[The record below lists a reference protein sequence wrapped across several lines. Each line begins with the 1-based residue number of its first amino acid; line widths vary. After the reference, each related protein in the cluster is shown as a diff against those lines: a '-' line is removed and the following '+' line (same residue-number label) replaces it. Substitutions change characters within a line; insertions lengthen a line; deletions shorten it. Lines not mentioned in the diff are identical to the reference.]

1 MEQPRN
7 EPSPSSTTTTA
18 SIISALEAPPCPKT
32 PLQEPKEI
40 KQKVVEEDEEEKDQD
55 QKEKLKANILLD
67 LELSGSKN
75 TSSNCVN
82 PELNLIDYLEM
93 GSSQTPS
100 ENPQVFDSEQRVF
113 SCNYCQRKF
122 YSSQALGGHQNA
134 HKRERTLAKR
144 GQRIGTHIMASA
156 AAFGHHPYLH
166 HQRFSSMASLP
177 LHGAYNLNKKSLGVL
192 QAHSAIHK
200 PSNSH
205 TTSNSSATF
214 GNLYGH
220 HRSWPSRPL
229 ADQQPAVRKLHV
241 VENLH
246 TNTAGLL
253 PSRSSAG
260 RLIDL
265 PRKMVGSDINPNH
278 NIDHEIGRHW
288 WAGSSTHHH
297 LHHHLKGF
305 DHNQEEM
312 KKKLDLSL
320 KL

>member
-7 EPSPSSTTTTA
+7 EPSPFTTA
-18 SIISALEAPPCPKT
+18 TTPSIISAPEAPPCPKT

-40 KQKVVEEDEEEKDQD
+40 KQKVMEEDEEEKDQD

-67 LELSGSKN
+67 LELSSTKN
-75 TSSNCVN
+75 TSFNCVN

-100 ENPQVFDSEQRVF
+100 ENPQVSDSEQRVF

-166 HQRFSSMASLP
+166 HHHHHHRYSSMASLP
-177 LHGAYNLNKKSLGVL
+177 LHGAYNLNKSLGVL
-192 QAHSAIHK
+192 HAHSVIHK
-200 PSNSH
+200 PSNSP

-229 ADQQPAVRKLHV
+229 IDQQRAVGKLHG

-246 TNTAGLL
+246 TNTAGL
-253 PSRSSAG
+253 PSRASAG
-260 RLIDL
+260 RFDL
-265 PRKMVGSDINPNH
+265 PRKMVVSDINPTH
-278 NIDHEIGRHW
+278 NIDNEIERHW
-288 WAGSSTHHH
+288 WAGSSSHHH
-297 LHHHLKGF
+297 LNGSDHH
-305 DHNQEEM
+305 QEEM